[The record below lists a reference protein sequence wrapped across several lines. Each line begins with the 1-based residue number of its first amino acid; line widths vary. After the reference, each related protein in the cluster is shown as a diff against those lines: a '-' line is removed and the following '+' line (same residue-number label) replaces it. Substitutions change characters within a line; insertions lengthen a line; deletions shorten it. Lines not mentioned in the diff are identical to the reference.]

1 MSPDKNLQK
10 QLKQIIVTNESEDER
25 LFRDIKRPDMEKF
38 RLFMQMLRTNN
49 ALKNVK
55 ITHK

>member
-25 LFRDIKRPDMEKF
+25 LFRDINRPDMEKF
-38 RLFMQMLRTNN
+38 RLFMQMLRTNS